1 MINLESLFGPEL
13 THWLIMPALI
23 FLARVTDVSFGTIRV
38 IFIARGMR
46 KLAPLFGFFEVLIW
60 LIVISQIFS
69 NLSHWIYYIA
79 YAAGFATGNYVG
91 MVIENRLAIGK
102 AILRVITR
110 VDAEKL
116 VQVLRDRKFLL
127 TEINGEGSGGPVKIL
142 FMVVSRVQLPEAISL
157 VKQYNPRAV
166 YTIEDVRFV
175 NEGLPQTTPSSRSPF
190 SSMNRW
196 LNRIFK

>member
-1 MINLESLFGPEL
+1 MESLFGPEL
-13 THWLIMPALI
+13 TTWVIMPALI
-23 FLARVTDVSFGTIRV
+23 FLARVTDVSIGTIRV

-46 KLAPLFGFFEVLIW
+46 KLAPLCGFFEVLIW
-60 LIVISQIFS
+60 LIVIAQIFN
-69 NLSHWIYYIA
+69 NLTHWINYIA

-91 MVIENRLAIGK
+91 MVLENRLAIGK

-116 VQVLRDRKFLL
+116 VAVLRDRKFVL
-127 TEINGEGSGGPVKIL
+127 TEINAEGISGPVKIL

-157 VKQYNPRAV
+157 VNQFNPRAI
-166 YTIEDVRFV
+166 YTIEDVRFA
-175 NEGLPQTTPSSRSPF
+175 NERLPQITPRSRSPF
-190 SSMNRW
+190 SGMNRW

>member
-1 MINLESLFGPEL
+1 MESIFSPEL
-13 THWLIMPALI
+13 TTWVIMPALI
-23 FLARVTDVSFGTIRV
+23 FLARVTDVSIGTIRV

-60 LIVISQIFS
+60 LIVIAQIFN
-69 NLSHWIYYIA
+69 NLTHWINYIA

-91 MVIENRLAIGK
+91 MVLENRLAIGK

-110 VDAEKL
+110 IDAEKL
-116 VQVLRDRKFLL
+116 VEVLRDRKFVL
-127 TEINGEGSGGPVKIL
+127 TEINAEGISGPVKIL

-157 VKQYNPRAV
+157 VKQYNPRAI
-166 YTIEDVRFV
+166 YTIEDVRFA
-175 NEGLPQTTPSSRSPF
+175 NEGMPQITPRSRSPF
-190 SSMNRW
+190 GSMNRW